1 METPKKISFGITES
15 YSVNTTRRNITL
27 NLEDYPELKDKSEE
41 ELKEFLKENYGG
53 LKPTNPSEYLASL
66 YDELMEQ
73 EIIVEKNTDETYEL
87 WFE

>member
-1 METPKKISFGITES
+1 MEKPKTISFGITES

-27 NLEDYPELKDKSEE
+27 NLEDYPQLKDKSEE
-41 ELKEFLKENYGG
+41 ELKEFLKENFGS